1 MARNQ
6 QQNEQAREAR
16 KEQIRIEA
24 LRQFAAK
31 GLAATRIQDI
41 AENVGMAQG
50 LLYHYY
56 PSKEAIYIDLVR
68 DAMDKT
74 IEVSE
79 ELKAMDAPAR
89 EKIGIAVKELLHT
102 IEQSE
107 RFAQTCCLIAQMA
120 DVIPPGEEKALIEE
134 KRNAPYRIVADIMRQ
149 GQSEGSVVAGDPDAL
164 ALLFWSSV
172 NGLAIY
178 RIAHAY
184 TGPMPDYRL
193 LAAMFL
199 KPAQLKNERKEETI
213 CQR

>member
-24 LRQFAAK
+24 LRQFAQK
-31 GLAATRIQDI
+31 GLGATRIQDI

-68 DAMDKT
+68 DALDKT
-74 IEVSE
+74 IEAS
-79 ELKAMDAPAR
+79 LGLQAMDAPAH
-89 EKIGIAVKELLHT
+89 EKIGIAIKELLHT

-120 DVIPPGEEKALIEE
+120 DIVPPKEEKALIDE
-134 KRNAPYRIVADIMRQ
+134 KRDAPYRIVADIVRQ
-149 GQSEGSVVAGDPDAL
+149 GQQEGSVVAGDPDAL
-164 ALLFWSSV
+164 SLLFWSSV

-184 TGPMPDYRL
+184 AGPMPDHRL
-193 LAAMFL
+193 LTAMFL
-199 KPAQLKNERKEETI
+199 SDR
-213 CQR
+213 

>member
-41 AENVGMAQG
+41 AESVGMAQG

-56 PSKEAIYIDLVR
+56 PSKEAIYIDLVK

-74 IEVSE
+74 LEASE
-79 ELKAMDAPAR
+79 GLKAMDAPAR
-89 EKIGIAVKELLHT
+89 EKIGIAIKELLQT
-102 IEQSE
+102 IEKSE
-107 RFAQTCCLIAQMA
+107 RFAETCCLIAQMA
-120 DVIPPGEEKALIEE
+120 DIVPPGKEKTLIEE
-134 KRNAPYRIVADIMRQ
+134 KRKAPYRVVADIMRQ
-149 GQSEGSVVAGDPDAL
+149 GQREGSVVAGDPDEL
-164 ALLFWSSV
+164 ALLFWSSI

-178 RIAHAY
+178 RIAHNY
-184 TGPMPDYRL
+184 VGPMPDYRL
-193 LAAMFL
+193 LTAMFL
-199 KPAQLKNERKEETI
+199 KPTE
-213 CQR
+213 

>member
-24 LRQFAAK
+24 LRQFAQK
-31 GLAATRIQDI
+31 GLTATRIQDI

-56 PSKEAIYIDLVR
+56 PSKEAIYIDLVK

-74 IEVSE
+74 IEAS
-79 ELKAMDAPAR
+79 LGLQAMDAPVR
-89 EKIGIAVKELLHT
+89 EKIGIAIKELLHT
-102 IEQSE
+102 VERSE

-120 DVIPPGEEKALIEE
+120 DIMPPSEEKALIDG
-134 KRNAPYRIVADIMRQ
+134 KRDAPYRIVADIMRQ
-149 GQSEGSVVAGDPDAL
+149 GQREGGVVAGDPDAL
-164 ALLFWSSV
+164 SLLFWSSI

-184 TGPMPDYRL
+184 AGPMPDHRL

-199 KPAQLKNERKEETI
+199 KPVE
-213 CQR
+213 

>member
-1 MARNQ
+1 MARNH

-24 LRQFAAK
+24 LRQFAQK

-68 DAMDKT
+68 DALDKT
-74 IEVSE
+74 IEASE
-79 ELKAMDAPAR
+79 GLHTLDAPAR
-89 EKIGIAVKELLHT
+89 QKIEIALKELLHT
-102 IEQSE
+102 IEISE

-120 DVIPPGEEKALIEE
+120 DIVQPGEEKTLIEE
-134 KRNAPYRIVADIMRQ
+134 KRSAPYRVVADIMRQ
-149 GQSEGSVVAGDPDAL
+149 GQREGSVVAGDPDAL
-164 ALLFWSSV
+164 ALLFWSNI

-184 TGPMPDYRL
+184 AGPMPDDRL

-199 KPAQLKNERKEETI
+199 KHIE
-213 CQR
+213 